1 MASLTLKHLK
11 KRYQNGYEV
20 MGDVSLNVE
29 NKEILVLLG
38 PSGSGKTTLLRMLM
52 GTEIITDGEAYL
64 DGELINDVEPADRQ
78 FAMLFQNYALYPSL
92 TVYENLAFGL
102 KLRKVGED
110 EIEERVMDT
119 ARILNLTHLL
129 KRKPKVLS
137 DVQKHRLA
145 LGRAIIWRPK
155 MILLNEPYSRIES
168 KYHRALWNELVSLQQ
183 RLGITMLYVT
193 NDQEEAATVASRIAI
208 INKGIIEQVGTP
220 EEILNVPVNK
230 FVAAFYG
237 APSMRF
243 EDALCKETDGKL
255 SVVIREKEYVLPEE
269 KATVLMEKGY
279 AGKEVIVGIRQE
291 ETFEEIEAEEG
302 RITGI
307 SERISMRLD
316 NSFDI
321 NQLHIFDKETEEAIV
336 H

>member
-11 KRYQNGYEV
+11 KRYQNGFEV
-20 MGDVSLNVE
+20 MGDVNLTVE

-52 GTEIITDGEAYL
+52 GSELITDGEALL
-64 DGELINDVEPADRQ
+64 DGELINDVDPAERQ
-78 FAMLFQNYALYPSL
+78 FAMLFQNYAIYPSL
-92 TVYENLAFGL
+92 TVYDNLAFGL
-102 KLRKVGED
+102 KLRKVGQD

-129 KRKPKVLS
+129 KRKPGVLS

-155 MILLNEPYSRIES
+155 MILLNEPYARIAS
-168 KYHRALWNELVSLQQ
+168 KYHRALWAELVNLQQ

-208 INKGIIEQVGTP
+208 INQGIIEQVGTP
-220 EEILNVPVNK
+220 EEILNEPVNM
-230 FVAAFYG
+230 FVASFYG
-237 APSMRF
+237 SPSMRF
-243 EDALCKETDGKL
+243 EDAVCKEEDGKL
-255 SVVIREKEYVLPEE
+255 VLVIREKAFELPEE
-269 KATVLMEKGY
+269 KAAVLKEKGY
-279 AGKEVIVGIRQE
+279 AGKEVIMGIRQE

-302 RITGI
+302 RLTGTSESITL
-307 SERISMRLD
+307 RLD
-316 NSFDI
+316 ESFDV
-321 NQLHIFDKETEEAIV
+321 QKVHIFDKETKDVVV